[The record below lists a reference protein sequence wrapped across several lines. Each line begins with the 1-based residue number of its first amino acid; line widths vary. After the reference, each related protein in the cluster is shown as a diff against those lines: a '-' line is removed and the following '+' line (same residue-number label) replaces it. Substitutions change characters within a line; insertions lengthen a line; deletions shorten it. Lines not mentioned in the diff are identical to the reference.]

1 MIKFKDGFF
10 WGSSTSAEQSEGRL
24 ENDGKM
30 LTVWDKFFSDSPYKF
45 HDNIGPE
52 TTSTIYKH
60 FKEDIKLLKQTGHT
74 AYRTSIS
81 WARLIDD
88 KGNINQKAVT
98 FYNSYFSLLKE
109 NGIKVFVNL
118 YHFDTPLYIQEKYN
132 GFVQKETVQLYAKYA
147 KTCFELFGDLV
158 DSWFTFNEPIVSVE
172 CGYLLQYHY
181 PLEVDSKKAVQVA
194 YNIALASALA
204 VKEFKKL
211 NLKSKIGI
219 ILNITPSYPRSN
231 NEFDVKAAHIADLF
245 ATNSF
250 LDPCVKGKYSKDL
263 VEILKKHDLLPSYTE
278 EELKIIKENTV
289 SFLGINYYQPLR
301 VCAKANLPNDNAP
314 FMPTYYYDT
323 YIMPG
328 RRINKYRGWEIYPH
342 ALYDIAKNIQNN
354 YGNIEWFVAEN
365 GMGVEDEARFKK
377 DGIIQDDYRIDFIK
391 QHLVELHKAIE
402 EGSNCKGYMHWTFI
416 DCWSWLNAYKN
427 RYGFIELDYNTQ
439 KRYIKKSGYWFKE
452 LSDNNGF

>member
-1 MIKFKDGFF
+1 M
-10 WGSSTSAEQSEGRL
+10 WLSTSL
-24 ENDGKM
+24 
-30 LTVWDKFFSDSPYKF
+30 
-45 HDNIGPE
+45 
-52 TTSTIYKH
+52 
-60 FKEDIKLLKQTGHT
+60 
-74 AYRTSIS
+74 
-81 WARLIDD
+81 
-88 KGNINQKAVT
+88 
-98 FYNSYFSLLKE
+98 
-109 NGIKVFVNL
+109 
-118 YHFDTPLYIQEKYN
+118 
-132 GFVQKETVQLYAKYA
+132 
-147 KTCFELFGDLV
+147 
-158 DSWFTFNEPIVSVE
+158 
-172 CGYLLQYHY
+172 
-181 PLEVDSKKAVQVA
+181 QVA

-231 NEFDVKAAHIADLF
+231 NKFDVKAAHIADLF

-250 LDPCVKGKYSKDL
+250 LDPCVKGEYSKDL

>member
-132 GFVQKETVQLYAKYA
+132 GFVQKETVGLYTKYA

-250 LDPCVKGKYSKDL
+250 LDPCVKGEYSKDL

-402 EGSNCKGYMHWTFI
+402 EGSNCKGYLHWTFI

>member
-88 KGNINQKAVT
+88 KGNINQKAVA

-132 GFVQKETVQLYAKYA
+132 GFVQKETVKLYAKYA
-147 KTCFELFGDLV
+147 KTCFELFGNLV

-250 LDPCVKGKYSKDL
+250 LDPCVKGEYSKDL

-314 FMPTYYYDT
+314 FMPTYYYDP

-365 GMGVEDEARFKK
+365 GMGIEDEARFKK

>member
-81 WARLIDD
+81 WARLIND

-194 YNIALASALA
+194 YNIALASACL
-204 VKEFKKL
+204 L
-211 NLKSKIGI
+211 YTS
-219 ILNITPSYPRSN
+219 
-231 NEFDVKAAHIADLF
+231 DAADD
-245 ATNSF
+245 S
-250 LDPCVKGKYSKDL
+250 
-263 VEILKKHDLLPSYTE
+263 TE
-278 EELKIIKENTV
+278 V
-289 SFLGINYYQPLR
+289 
-301 VCAKANLPNDNAP
+301 
-314 FMPTYYYDT
+314 
-323 YIMPG
+323 
-328 RRINKYRGWEIYPH
+328 
-342 ALYDIAKNIQNN
+342 
-354 YGNIEWFVAEN
+354 
-365 GMGVEDEARFKK
+365 
-377 DGIIQDDYRIDFIK
+377 
-391 QHLVELHKAIE
+391 
-402 EGSNCKGYMHWTFI
+402 
-416 DCWSWLNAYKN
+416 
-427 RYGFIELDYNTQ
+427 
-439 KRYIKKSGYWFKE
+439 
-452 LSDNNGF
+452 

>member
-132 GFVQKETVQLYAKYA
+132 GFVQKETVELYAKYA

-194 YNIALASALA
+194 YNIALANALA

-231 NEFDVKAAHIADLF
+231 NKFDVKAAHIADLF

-250 LDPCVKGKYSKDL
+250 LDPCVKGEYSKDL

-402 EGSNCKGYMHWTFI
+402 EGSNCKGYLHWTFI

>member
-132 GFVQKETVQLYAKYA
+132 GFVQKETVELYAKYA

-204 VKEFKKL
+204 VKKFKKL

-231 NEFDVKAAHIADLF
+231 NKFDVKAAHIADLF

-250 LDPCVKGKYSKDL
+250 LDPCVKGEYSKDL

-402 EGSNCKGYMHWTFI
+402 EGSNCKGYLHWTFI

>member
-250 LDPCVKGKYSKDL
+250 LDPCVKGEYSKDL

-402 EGSNCKGYMHWTFI
+402 EGSNCKGYLHWTFI